1 MYQWNSIITFCSREV
16 ALRLCRY
23 PLLVNT
29 FPLLVIWCDMFSLGW
44 TPSPLSS
51 FWRQDS
57 DWKSL
62 PTHWTQHVQMRCKLL
77 AAAPLILFCKQDIL
91 PLICTPSLSYV
102 PLPLLS
108 PLPFSLLLPS
118 SPLSPLL
125 SFPPSPF
132 SFSFN
137 SHVSPPPSILLFSS
151 SIFSYSLP
159 PSPTPLPFSL
169 PDTPLHCAAGVRM
182 LRRDRHSLS

>member
-1 MYQWNSIITFCSREV
+1 MYQWNSIITFCSRAV

-108 PLPFSLLLPS
+108 PLLFSLLLLFLLYSLFLIPLFPS
-118 SPLSPLL
+118 TPM
-125 SFPPSPF
+125 FPPL
-132 SFSFN
+132 
-137 SHVSPPPSILLFSS
+137 PSILLFSS